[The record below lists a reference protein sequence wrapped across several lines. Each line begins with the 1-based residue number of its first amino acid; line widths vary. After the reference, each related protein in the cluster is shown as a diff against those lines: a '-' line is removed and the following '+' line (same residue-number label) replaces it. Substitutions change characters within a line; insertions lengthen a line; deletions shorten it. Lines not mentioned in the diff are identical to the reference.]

1 MAIKALAP
9 NTSKVDTREH
19 THKPEEARTSL
30 QGFFNKFN
38 NDWSMM
44 FAGALAYS
52 LLTAIV
58 PILLAILSVLGFVLG
73 PGTVDY
79 VTNHIIF
86 EANKALNQ
94 AINLQLKLVIAQLK
108 QQAGILALIAI
119 GTAFFGGSRLF
130 VGLEGCLDL
139 IYRVRP
145 RKIIGQNV
153 IAIMM
158 IILFIILV
166 PIMIFAATLPG
177 LIQAFIA
184 SNALVRQIPLADTIM
199 NNVLTLWL
207 VGFTGGLIAA
217 FLLFWAIY
225 LIVPNLNIRL
235 GSSWQGAL
243 VSALAME
250 LFITIVF
257 PFYVTHFMGNYA
269 GQAGLAVILLVFFY
283 YFAVI
288 LMLGAEVNAYFFE
301 KVQPLPNDL
310 ATFVSTMAGTLNKD
324 IPASETSPHV
334 DPQPTERAD
343 RRHITEVRIEEQE
356 NLQKNIQKQNDIV
369 QKELA
374 KDKQQNQKNLRDRHK
389 AQPNKIQ
396 TLVSVV
402 LGSVLTM
409 LIELLR
415 QKQRGR

>member
-1 MAIKALAP
+1 MTMETHTP
-9 NTSKVDTREH
+9 NTSKVDTKKRIR
-19 THKPEEARTSL
+19 KPEEAKTSF

-73 PGTVDY
+73 PSTVDY
-79 VTNHIIF
+79 VTNHLIF
-86 EANKALNQ
+86 GTNKALDQ
-94 AINLQLKLVIAQLK
+94 AVNTQLKLVITQLNRE
-108 QQAGILALIAI
+108 AGIIALIAI
-119 GTAFFGGSRLF
+119 ATAFFGGSRLF
-130 VGLEGCLDL
+130 IGLEGCLDI

-145 RKIIGQNV
+145 RNIITQNAM
-153 IAIMM
+153 AIMM
-158 IILFIILV
+158 IIIFIILV

-184 SNALVRQIPLADTIM
+184 SNAFVRQIPIANTIM

-207 VGFTGGLIAA
+207 AGFTGGLIAA

-225 LIVPNLNIRL
+225 LIVPNLKIGL

-243 VSALAME
+243 VSALATE

-310 ATFVSTMAGTLNKD
+310 ATFISTMAGTLNKD
-324 IPASETSPHV
+324 IPASEGSPHIN
-334 DPQPTERAD
+334 PQPTERAD
-343 RRHITEVRIEEQE
+343 RRHIAEIRIEEQE
-356 NLQKNIQKQNDIV
+356 SLRKNAQKQNEIV

-374 KDKQQNQKNLRDRHK
+374 KDKQQKQRTRRESLLS
-389 AQPNKIQ
+389 NKIQ
-396 TLVSVV
+396 PLVSVV
-402 LGSVLTM
+402 FGSALAM

-415 QKQRGR
+415 QKQREQ